1 MNNHLLLGR
10 KTMTNLDRVL
20 KSRDMTL
27 LMKVHIVKD
36 MVFPVVMHRCESWI
50 TKKTEHRT
58 YTLELWCWRRR
69 LRVPWPARRSNQ
81 SILKEISPEYSLEG
95 LMLKLQLILRPP
107 DAKNWLIGKDPDAG
121 KDWRRE
127 EKGTTEDEMVGWHHR
142 RDGRE
147 FEQAPE
153 LVMDREAF
161 TVHGAANIPQWLN
174 STLSTP
180 STNHSINCTSLYWHK
195 RALLK

>member
-1 MNNHLLLGR
+1 MPLRALTVILKERKRGKLRILQEKRESQKQNIPNPSPHSQGLL
-10 KTMTNLDRVL
+10 
-20 KSRDMTL
+20 RD
-27 LMKVHIVKD
+27 
-36 MVFPVVMHRCESWI
+36 
-50 TKKTEHRT
+50 
-58 YTLELWCWRRR
+58 
-69 LRVPWPARRSNQ
+69 PWTTRRSNQ

-153 LVMDREAF
+153 LVLDREAF